1 MQKKLINSQLSNFN
15 TYEMYKR
22 QLLTLAENVFEFK
35 NMPKFISTA
44 YLNKNLLR
52 KGSIA
57 FFVDEVMGLL
67 ALPYTVLGK
76 LDVYG
81 RPKSIKVTS
90 QNGYSKEIY
99 STDDFV
105 IMYDNNGLYPLW
117 LDIIQYAERIALDT
131 RTCDINILQQRTPRF
146 WKTKSENVKTIQDL
160 VNNIDGM
167 ENTVIAYE
175 DLDLDDTTIVLEPA
189 PYVADKI
196 DIHKEKDWNEFLRLI
211 GIANMNFQK
220 KERNIKDEVLA
231 SQGGTIASRYSRF
244 EPRQKAV
251 DLINEKFAD
260 KKLITG
266 EPVLTEKIEVK
277 YYDGIPTSKE
287 EIEEFYDEESEGE
300 YDTLSPNE

>member
-1 MQKKLINSQLSNFN
+1 MQRKLINSQLSNFK

-22 QLLTLAENVFEFK
+22 QLLTLAENVFEFV
-35 NMPKFISTA
+35 NMPKYIDTA
-44 YLNKNLLR
+44 YMNKVLLR
-52 KGSIA
+52 QGSIA

-67 ALPYTVLGK
+67 ALPYQKIGK

-81 RPKSIKVTS
+81 RPTMIQVIS
-90 QNGYSKEIY
+90 QNGYTKLIKSQ
-99 STDDFV
+99 DDFV
-105 IMYDNNGLYPLW
+105 IMYDNNGRYPLW
-117 LDIIQYAERIALDT
+117 LDIIQYSERIALDT

-146 WKTKSENVKTIQDL
+146 WKTKLENVKTIQDL
-160 VNNIDGM
+160 VNNVDGM

-189 PYVADKI
+189 PYVAEKI

-244 EPRQKAV
+244 EPRKKAIEE
-251 DLINEKFAD
+251 INEKFGD
-260 KKLITG
+260 KTLLDGTQVIQ
-266 EPVLTEKIEVK
+266 EKIEVR
-277 YYDGIPTSKE
+277 YYDGIPTSE
-287 EIEEFYDEESEGE
+287 DENEKTYYEGG
-300 YDTLSPNE
+300 NENDNEL